1 MPAAAGRVNWVTE
14 VQDLRDAWRRLSG
27 GSRPG
32 RRGEKNKNKNIF
44 GCKRLQSMRR
54 DAGGNCLST
63 SF

>member
-32 RRGEKNKNKNIF
+32 SEKNKNKNIF
-44 GCKRLQSMRR
+44 GCKRL
-54 DAGGNCLST
+54 
-63 SF
+63 